1 MMATNK
7 NLLDRRVEA
16 ISGGVGFLTD
26 FFAERAE
33 GSEIWDVEGRRFID
47 FAAGIGVCNTGHRHP
62 KVMAAIEK
70 QIAAFTHTCHQVTPY
85 ENYVELAEKLNA
97 AAPGSSKKKT
107 AFVTTGAEAVEN
119 AIKIARA
126 HTGRTGVIACGGA
139 FHGRTFMGMS
149 LTGKVMPYKAEF
161 GSMMNEVYHFPFPN
175 EVHHVSVDDSIA
187 GLEKLFKFDIAPNRI
202 AAIIFEPTQGEGGFY
217 VAPKE
222 FVERIRAICD
232 EHGIVMIADE
242 VQSGFGRTGKMF
254 AMEHY
259 GVEADLMTSAK
270 GLGGGLPISAV
281 IGKAEIMDAPNPG
294 GLGGTYAGNPVA
306 VAAANAVCDIMAE
319 DGFHE
324 RTTAL
329 GAKLK
334 EMLNGLRAEVPQ
346 IADVRGQGLM
356 VAVEFM
362 ENGAPRAD
370 MVPAVIKYA
379 KEHGLILISCGIY
392 ANCIRF
398 LPPLTTTDAVFE
410 EALGII
416 ADALKNASACAQAAE

>member
-1 MMATNK
+1 MATNK

-16 ISGGVGFLTD
+16 VSRGVGFVTD

-70 QIAAFTHTCHQVTPY
+70 QMNSFLHTCHQVIPY
-85 ENYVELAEKLNA
+85 ENYVQLAEKLNKA
-97 AAPGSSKKKT
+97 VPGLSKKKT

-149 LTGKVMPYKAEF
+149 LTGKVAPYKADF
-161 GSMMNEVYHFPFPN
+161 GSMMNEVFHFPFPN
-175 EVHHVSVDDSIA
+175 DVHGMSTDDSIKA
-187 GLEKLFKFDIAPNRI
+187 LEKLFKTDIAPNRV

-217 VAPKE
+217 VAPQE
-222 FVERIRAICD
+222 FVERIRSLCD

-242 VQSGFGRTGKMF
+242 VQSGFGRTGKFF

-259 GVEADLMTSAK
+259 GVEADLTTSAK
-270 GLGGGLPISAV
+270 GLGGGMPISAV

-294 GLGGTYAGNPVA
+294 GLGGTYAGNAVA
-306 VAAANAVCDIMAE
+306 VAAANAVCDVMSE
-319 DGFHE
+319 EGFHE
-324 RTTAL
+324 RTTEL
-329 GAKLK
+329 GEKLRA
-334 EMLNGLRAEVPQ
+334 MLNGLKSEVPQ
-346 IADVRGQGLM
+346 IIDVRGQGLM

-362 ENGAPRAD
+362 ENGQPRAD
-370 MVPAVIKYA
+370 MVPAIMSYA
-379 KEHGLILISCGIY
+379 KEKGLILISCGLY
-392 ANCIRF
+392 GNCVRF
-398 LPPLTTTDAVFE
+398 LPPLTIEDAVFD
-410 EALGII
+410 EALAII
-416 ADALKNASACAQAAE
+416 KDAIVAAAMPAQAAE

>member
-1 MMATNK
+1 MATNK
-7 NLLDRRVEA
+7 ALFDRRVDA
-16 ISGGVGFLTD
+16 ISRGVGFLTD

-33 GSEIWDVEGRRFID
+33 GAEIWDVEGRRFID

-62 KVMAAIEK
+62 KVVAAVEK
-70 QIAAFTHTCHQVTPY
+70 QVASFFHTCHQVTPY

-97 AAPGSSKKKT
+97 AVPGTSKKKT

-149 LTGKVMPYKAEF
+149 LTGKVVPYKAEF
-161 GSMMNEVYHFPFPN
+161 GTMMNEVYHFPFPN
-175 EVHHVSVDDSIA
+175 EVHGVTVDDAMA
-187 GLEKLFKFDIAPNRI
+187 GLEKLFKSDIAPNRV

-222 FVERIRAICD
+222 FVERIRALCD

-259 GVEADLMTSAK
+259 GVEPDLTTSAK

-294 GLGGTYAGNPVA
+294 GLGGTYAGNAIA
-306 VAAANAVCDIMAE
+306 VAAANAVCEIMAE

-329 GAKLK
+329 GVKLK
-334 EMLNGLRAEVPQ
+334 DMLNGLKADVPQ

-362 ENGAPRAD
+362 ENGKPRAD
-370 MVPAVIKYA
+370 MVPAVISSA
-379 KEHGLILISCGIY
+379 KENGLILISCGVY
-392 ANCIRF
+392 GNCIRF
-398 LPPLTTTDAVFE
+398 LPPLTIEDSVFD
-410 EALGII
+410 EALEII
-416 ADALKNASACAQAAE
+416 SAAIKNAASTAQAAE